1 MEGSSPHRIKTTMFI
16 VFALALSI
24 LSFHGVLDDFAHE
37 NVVKTTNESIALF
50 ALSRGI
56 NATVSLFQE
65 SSVPLV
71 GLKVGELLDPL
82 NDAIERLSSV
92 MVWAIGSLFLQ
103 RVGLE
108 VASSSVSKWSFLA
121 IGLIAITASLLGTWQ
136 RFRHR
141 FGGWERFRDW
151 SVRLFI
157 YLAVFR
163 FIVPV
168 FAIVGFSVS
177 HLLFDAEINKN
188 KENLSLFNAGISVD
202 AGTPTPNSP
211 EFEEQEALKVSELDE
226 LRDLLNSHIQR
237 AEALDARIQELDGGD
252 GLRGY
257 LPESLGGVSSDEQ
270 QALRPSGSPEL
281 DELRQRMATYV
292 QEAEALDA
300 QIEELSAGTGWRR
313 YMPESLGGA
322 SPEERQV
329 LKASELPELNEL
341 HERMAAYVQEVEA
354 LDAQIE
360 ELSAGTGWRRYLP
373 ESLGGAS
380 PEERQTLKASKL
392 PELDELR
399 ERMATYA
406 QEAEA
411 LDAQIEE
418 LSAGTGWRRYLPE
431 RLGGASSEERQALK
445 VPELPEL
452 NELRERMATY
462 VQEAE
467 ALDAQIE
474 ELRDEGGLR
483 RYLPESFGGV
493 SPDKELASAKAKR
506 REIRREM
513 GTVENQIR
521 DTAKEE
527 LASVRARREEIGR
540 EIETLGDQ
548 IGVLEKGQLASAKA
562 RRAEISGAMEAV
574 EDRIRGIERELLA
587 SAEVRREEV
596 SGEMETVESQIRA
609 VEEELECFEIRRTGE
624 DCVSL
629 LGKLSAMGQEGY
641 ARIRDLIGKAGDVVT
656 TIVKLTVA
664 IVVKNILLPIAFLM
678 IAVKYALP
686 VARYWARLTSDF
698 RRDVGDFRNTLLP
711 DTGSPRLREKSEGA

>member
-300 QIEELSAGTGWRR
+300 QIEEL
-313 YMPESLGGA
+313 
-322 SPEERQV
+322 
-329 LKASELPELNEL
+329 
-341 HERMAAYVQEVEA
+341 
-354 LDAQIE
+354 
-360 ELSAGTGWRRYLP
+360 
-373 ESLGGAS
+373 
-380 PEERQTLKASKL
+380 
-392 PELDELR
+392 
-399 ERMATYA
+399 
-406 QEAEA
+406 
-411 LDAQIEE
+411 
-418 LSAGTGWRRYLPE
+418 
-431 RLGGASSEERQALK
+431 
-445 VPELPEL
+445 
-452 NELRERMATY
+452 
-462 VQEAE
+462 
-467 ALDAQIE
+467 
-474 ELRDEGGLR
+474 RDEGGLR